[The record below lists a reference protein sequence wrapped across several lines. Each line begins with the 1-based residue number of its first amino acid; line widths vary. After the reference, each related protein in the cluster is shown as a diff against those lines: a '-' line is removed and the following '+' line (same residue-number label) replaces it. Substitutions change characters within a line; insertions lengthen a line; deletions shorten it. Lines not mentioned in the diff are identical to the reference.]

1 VTGNAAVTGTR
12 ATDVLPD
19 WVAPVEGYALGRFAP
34 LRDVFSRAIASQ
46 GRGGGGLC
54 IYEDGRPV
62 VDLVSGDYAWDSLQL
77 VFSVTKAATTT
88 VVGRLVQD
96 GRLDLDEPLSGFWPE
111 LDRPTTRRIT
121 LRSVMTHASG
131 LSSITTPFTA
141 EDLWAG
147 RDVDEIGRQE
157 PLWEP
162 GTKHGYHALT
172 FGALVDGALRRR
184 ADITLRDATARLIA
198 DPLGLDAWI
207 GAPRDVLPRI
217 KPVLTRAPLVTETE
231 YRRIER
237 GEIPADNLLGIFA
250 DLDAWNREEVALGSY
265 GSVGMIADA
274 RSIARL
280 LAATM
285 DEVDGIRLI
294 DEDTRAE
301 LTRTHFR
308 GMDHRLGIPIR
319 FGVGY
324 QLPFPQFPMLGA
336 TSYGHEAAGGS
347 VGFADPELGLSVGF
361 TTDVF
366 PPMHGSSTQSH
377 ALMAVVRHL
386 ATTDVS
392 AV

>member
-1 VTGNAAVTGTR
+1 MTDTRSDAPLPEAVAR
-12 ATDVLPD
+12 
-19 WVAPVEGYALGRFAP
+19 VEGYARGRFAP
-34 LRDVFSRAIASQ
+34 LRDIFSRAIASQ
-46 GRGGGGLC
+46 GRGGGALTV
-54 IYEDGRPV
+54 YEDGRPV
-62 VDLVSGDYAWDSLQL
+62 VDLVSGDYASDSLQL

-96 GRLDLDEPLSGFWPE
+96 GRLDLDEPLAEYWPE

-131 LSSITTPFTA
+131 LCSITTPFTA
-141 EDLWAG
+141 DDLWAG

-184 ADITLRDATARLIA
+184 VGVTLKDATADLVA
-198 DPLGLDAWI
+198 GPLGLDAWI
-207 GAPRDVLPRI
+207 GAPREVLPRLR
-217 KPVLTRAPLVTETE
+217 PVIAREPMVTETE
-231 YRRIER
+231 YRRMER
-237 GEIPADNLLGIFA
+237 GEVPADNLLGLFSNL
-250 DLDAWNREEVALGSY
+250 DLWNREEVALGSY

-274 RSIARL
+274 RSVARL
-280 LAATM
+280 MAATM
-285 DEVDGIRLI
+285 DEVDGVRLI
-294 DEDTRAE
+294 DEDTRSA

-308 GMDHRLGIPIR
+308 GVDHRLGIPIH

-347 VGFADPELGLSVGF
+347 VGFADPEHGLAVGF

-377 ALMAVVRHL
+377 ALMAVIRHL
-386 ATTDVS
+386 ATTGVS

>member
-1 VTGNAAVTGTR
+1 MTTGT
-12 ATDVLPD
+12 TFPG
-19 WVAPVEGYALGRFAP
+19 WVATVDGYALGRFGP
-34 LRDVFSRAIASQ
+34 LRDIFSRVIASQ
-46 GRGGGGLC
+46 GRGGGALS
-54 IYEDGRPV
+54 IYENGRCV
-62 VDLVSGDYAWDSLQL
+62 VDLVAGDYERDSLQL
-77 VFSVTKAATTT
+77 VFSVTKAITTT
-88 VVGRLVQD
+88 AVGILVAE
-96 GRLDLDEPLSGFWPE
+96 GAIDLDEPLSEYWDE

-131 LSSITTPFTA
+131 LCSITTPFTT

-184 ADITLRDATARLIA
+184 AGITLKELTATRIA
-198 DPLGLDAWI
+198 APLSLDTWI
-207 GAPRDVLPRI
+207 GAPREVLGRV
-217 KPVLTRAPLVTETE
+217 KPVIAREPLVTETE
-231 YRRIER
+231 YRRMER
-237 GEIPADNLLGIFA
+237 GEIPADNLLGLFG
-250 DLDAWNREEVALGSY
+250 DLNTWNREEVALGSY
-265 GSVGMIADA
+265 GSVGAITDA

-280 LAATM
+280 MAATM
-285 DEVDGIRLI
+285 DDVDGVRLL
-294 DEDTRAE
+294 DAETRAA
-301 LTRTHFR
+301 LTTTHFR
-308 GMDHRLGIPIR
+308 GMDHRLGIPIH

-336 TSYGHEAAGGS
+336 TSYGHEGAGGS
-347 VGFADPELGLSVGF
+347 VGFADPELGLAVGF

-377 ALMAVVRHL
+377 ALMAVIRHL
-386 ATTDVS
+386 SSTDVS

>member
-1 VTGNAAVTGTR
+1 MTR
-12 ATDVLPD
+12 IPASETLPA

-34 LRDVFSRAIASQ
+34 LRDIFSRAIASQ
-46 GRGGGGLC
+46 GAGGGALC

-62 VDLVSGDYAWDSLQL
+62 VDLVSGDYARDSLQL

-88 VVGRLVQD
+88 VVGRFVQD
-96 GRLDLDEPLSGFWPE
+96 GRIDLDEPLADFWPD

-141 EDLWAG
+141 DDLWAG
-147 RDVDEIGRQE
+147 RDVEEIGRQE

-184 ADITLRDATARLIA
+184 AGITLKEAFAEQVA
-198 DPLGLDAWI
+198 GPLGLDAWI
-207 GAPRDVLPRI
+207 GAPREVLPRL
-217 KPVLTRAPLVTETE
+217 KPVIAREPLVTETE

-237 GEIPADNLLGIFA
+237 AEVPADNLLGLFS
-250 DLDAWNREEVALGSY
+250 DLDTWNREEVALGSY

-274 RSIARL
+274 RSVARL
-280 LAATM
+280 MAATM
-285 DEVDGIRLI
+285 DEVDGVRLL
-294 DEDTRAE
+294 DEGTRTS

-308 GMDHRLGIPIR
+308 GMDHRLGIPIH

-347 VGFADPELGLSVGF
+347 VGFADPEHGLAIGF

-377 ALMAVVRHL
+377 ALMAVIRHL